1 MALRHD
7 NPYYAQVQLLIRVL
21 PHVAKETCFALKGGT
36 AINLFHRNLPRLSV
50 DLDLVYLNQQTRQ
63 DALTGIHAALE
74 RVAKAIETTVPNTS
88 ARLSVSSDV
97 KPYATN
103 MNVQTRGAQ
112 IKVEVNYNFRQTVL
126 DPEERSVTPAVEE
139 HFGFARMQLVSFS
152 DLYAGKMVAALDR
165 QHPRDFFDIML
176 LLANEGVTDELF
188 KVFLIYLLG
197 HDRSFSDV
205 LFPTLKDLREVFGK
219 EFEGMTVDPI
229 GLEELSDARDELVR
243 EVHRRLG
250 KNEKAF
256 LLSVKRLEPDWDLLG
271 VPGAQDLPAVQFK
284 LRNLA
289 RMPEEHRVR
298 ALRRLEELFD
308 RV

>member
-1 MALRHD
+1 
-7 NPYYAQVQLLIRVL
+7 
-21 PHVAKETCFALKGGT
+21 
-36 AINLFHRNLPRLSV
+36 
-50 DLDLVYLNQQTRQ
+50 
-63 DALTGIHAALE
+63 
-74 RVAKAIETTVPNTS
+74 
-88 ARLSVSSDV
+88 
-97 KPYATN
+97 
-103 MNVQTRGAQ
+103 
-112 IKVEVNYNFRQTVL
+112 
-126 DPEERSVTPAVEE
+126 
-139 HFGFARMQLVSFS
+139 
-152 DLYAGKMVAALDR
+152 
-165 QHPRDFFDIML
+165 
-176 LLANEGVTDELF
+176 
-188 KVFLIYLLG
+188 
-197 HDRSFSDV
+197 
-205 LFPTLKDLREVFGK
+205 
-219 EFEGMTVDPI
+219 MTVDPI